1 MKKIIVTYLAISFL
15 LVTCI
20 NSNENQY
27 AAVWTED
34 DKAYLIAHLEESF
47 NSVMDLIQ
55 DVDEQQWNWQPDSNV
70 WSVALVVEHLIV
82 HDELF
87 YREVNVLTALPEM
100 TALGVDQFSDDES
113 ILSYR
118 EITPQNTGNAP
129 SYLAPLGRWCSKE
142 DALRGYSRIRK
153 ALINFVANNDNNLRN
168 YYTKSGRGPTAYRDL
183 HQLLLISVA
192 HTERHLKQ
200 IKSIMDRTES

>member
-1 MKKIIVTYLAISFL
+1 MVTSFTLFL
-15 LVTCI
+15 LISCE
-20 NSNENQY
+20 SSKNEKNY
-27 AAVWTED
+27 IAKWTPA
-34 DKAYLIAHLEESF
+34 DKAYLLTHLEGSF
-47 NSVMDLIQ
+47 NSVL
-55 DVDEQQWNWQPDSNV
+55 DVVRGLDELQWNWQPDSNV
-70 WSVALVVEHLIV
+70 WSVALVVEHLVV

-100 TALGVDQFSDDES
+100 LEVSADQLSDDES

-129 SYLAPLGRWCSKE
+129 AYLEPLGRWCSKE
-142 DALRGYSRIRK
+142 DAVSSYSRIRK
-153 ALINFVANNDNNLRN
+153 ALIDFVTNTDKNLRG
-168 YYTKSGRGPTAYRDL
+168 YYTKSGRGPTSYRDL

-200 IKSIMDRTES
+200 MKSIVDRVEL